1 MTDERESELARLRGE
16 LAGLESA
23 YAAQCARAEKAEREL
38 AHLRSQVTTLALGTD
53 GRTIRAAAFELVERE
68 LRERGVT
75 SVSVNSHV
83 ICAVRAGVEQT
94 ERAPMPTLLGAVDL
108 LGEP

>member
-23 YAAQCARAEKAEREL
+23 YGAQCARAEKAEREL
-38 AHLRSQVTTLALGTD
+38 AQLRRQVTTLDSGVQAT
-53 GRTIRAAAFELVERE
+53 RAAAYELVERE
-68 LRERGVT
+68 LRARGVT
-75 SVSVNSHV
+75 SVTVYKYV

>member
-23 YAAQCARAEKAEREL
+23 YGAQCARAENAEREL
-38 AHLRSQVTTLALGTD
+38 VHLRRQVTTLGAAE
-53 GRTIRAAAFELVERE
+53 RTIRAAAFELVESE
-68 LRERGVT
+68 LRARGIT
-75 SVSVNSHV
+75 SLTVNKHV